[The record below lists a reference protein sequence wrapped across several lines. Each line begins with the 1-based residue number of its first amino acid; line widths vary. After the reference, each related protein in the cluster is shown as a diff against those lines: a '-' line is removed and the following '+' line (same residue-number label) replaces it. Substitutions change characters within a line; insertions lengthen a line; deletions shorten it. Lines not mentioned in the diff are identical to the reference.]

1 VNAVLLNSSVPV
13 ITIICA
19 WLIDRQGATWRQ
31 IVGMILSFAGI
42 VVIVSRG
49 EPARLLDLEFHRG
62 DAWIMLAMPCWGLYS
77 VLLKRRPKGLDG
89 FPLVWLLATLGT
101 LMTVPLVIGETLLDR
116 APRLTWGSAG
126 TVLYLGIFASI
137 VGYWCWNGGVVAVG
151 ASNAGFTVH
160 LLPAFGTVLAIVF
173 LDETVHAFHAVGL
186 VTIIAGVVAATA
198 PQLGSSG
205 GRTARNIPSS
215 SKS

>member
-1 VNAVLLNSSVPV
+1 VLLNSSVPV

-19 WLIDRQGATWRQ
+19 WLIDRQRATWRQ

-42 VVIVSRG
+42 LVIVSRG
-49 EPARLLDLEFHRG
+49 EPAHLLDLEFHPG

-101 LMTVPLVIGETLLDR
+101 LMTVPLVIGEALLDR

-137 VGYWCWNGGVVAVG
+137 IGYWCWNRGVASVG

-160 LLPAFGTVLAIVF
+160 LLPAFGTVLAIIF
-173 LDETVHAFHAVGL
+173 LDESVHAFHAVGL
-186 VTIIAGVVAATA
+186 VTIIAGVIAATA

-205 GRTARNIPSS
+205 GRTARNIASN